1 METTVVP
8 IIQSML
14 APAVMISACGL
25 LILGT
30 NNKYTSVI
38 NRIRILSQE
47 KRVLGTASG
56 SDDAER
62 LTNVDRQLA
71 EFRRRVVLVR
81 NSVLSYSIA
90 VGFFTVSSLM
100 IGLLSIV
107 PGSPGRYVAISAFL
121 AGMLLVLSGVAFA
134 AREIWEGYRIV
145 RIEIDG
151 AN

>member
-30 NNKYTSVI
+30 NNKYSSVI
-38 NRIRILSQE
+38 NRIRILGQE
-47 KRVLGTASG
+47 KRALGTASG
-56 SDDAER
+56 ADETER
-62 LTNVDRQLA
+62 LANVDRQLA

-90 VGFFTVSSLM
+90 VGFFTMSSLM
-100 IGLLSIV
+100 IGLLSVI
-107 PGSPGRYVAISAFL
+107 PGSPARYVAIFSFL
-121 AGMLLVLSGVAFA
+121 SGMLLVLSGVAFA

-151 AN
+151 AK

>member
-1 METTVVP
+1 
-8 IIQSML
+8 ML

-47 KRVLGTASG
+47 RRSLGVASD
-56 SDDAER
+56 SDGMER
-62 LTNVDRQLA
+62 LASIDRQLD

-81 NSVLSYSIA
+81 NSVLSYSVA
-90 VGFFTVSSLM
+90 VGLFTTSSLV
-100 IGLLSIV
+100 IGLLSV
-107 PGSPGRYVAISAFL
+107 FSGSSVRYVAIAAFL
-121 AGMLLVLSGVAFA
+121 SGMLLVLSGVSFA
-134 AREIWEGYRIV
+134 ARETWEGYRIV

-151 AN
+151 AK